1 MFHWKKVMAAGLALT
16 LGASLLIGCGSK
28 ETAADDD
35 DDWVVVGDND
45 DERMEPET
53 ERSTE
58 SSSEETNSVFIEMSE
73 YHYTFASGA
82 GAWSTELDVNKDGS
96 FVGSYSD
103 ADMGDTGTDY
113 PNGLVYVCEFSG
125 QFTTPE
131 KVDDYTYKTT
141 IADIKYE
148 DKVGKEE
155 IKDGVKY
162 IYSGAY
168 GLDDAKDIYIYVK
181 GTPVSQLPKEYFD
194 WVSMALEDGQTE
206 LSAYGIYNEGGQE
219 GFYGWKSD
227 GADVSDSSSDEEE
240 LSGIDAELAQ
250 LEERAQKMQEQLQ
263 SGDMTQGDMNELS
276 AKLYKLWDDELNSI
290 WKRLDEDAKAELLDE
305 EGAWIKEKESKIEEA
320 GKDWEG
326 GSGQPLAE
334 NTEGADLT
342 RARVYELAEYLR

>member
-1 MFHWKKVMAAGLALT
+1 M
-16 LGASLLIGCGSK
+16 
-28 ETAADDD
+28 
-35 DDWVVVGDND
+35 
-45 DERMEPET
+45 
-53 ERSTE
+53 
-58 SSSEETNSVFIEMSE
+58 
-73 YHYTFASGA
+73 
-82 GAWSTELDVNKDGS
+82 
-96 FVGSYSD
+96 
-103 ADMGDTGTDY
+103 
-113 PNGLVYVCEFSG
+113 
-125 QFTTPE
+125 
-131 KVDDYTYKTT
+131 DDYTFKTS

-148 DKVGKEE
+148 DKIGKEE

-181 GTPVSQLPKEYFD
+181 GTPVSQLPKEYLD

-219 GFYGWKSD
+219 GFYGWKAD
-227 GADVSDSSSDEEE
+227 GADVSDSASDEEE

-290 WKRLDEDAKAELLDE
+290 WKRLDEDTKAELLDE
-305 EGAWIKEKESKIEEA
+305 ERAWIKEKESKIEEA